1 MHGKWHPLSC
11 RLQVLPL
18 KTHVLFF
25 NESLLDKE
33 KMTDAAALESLSER
47 TNASHCTCLSTNTQ
61 KEFCATTCDTC

>member
-1 MHGKWHPLSC
+1 MSTASTATENT
-11 RLQVLPL
+11 R
-18 KTHVLFF
+18 TFF